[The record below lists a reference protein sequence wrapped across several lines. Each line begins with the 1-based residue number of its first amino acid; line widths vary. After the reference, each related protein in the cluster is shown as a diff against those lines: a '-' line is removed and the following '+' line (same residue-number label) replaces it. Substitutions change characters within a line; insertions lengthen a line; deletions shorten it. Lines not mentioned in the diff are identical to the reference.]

1 LAGGIWEAL
10 LTTAAGLVVAIP
22 VYVAY
27 NFLVSRMNGAVQDM
41 ERAGIEMIQIL
52 KEGGRTR
59 STAVATPVTTELR
72 TEKPP
77 A

>member
-1 LAGGIWEAL
+1 
-10 LTTAAGLVVAIP
+10 
-22 VYVAY
+22 
-27 NFLVSRMNGAVQDM
+27 M